1 MLSTNIGYRG
11 WAKLPVGKDTEKMAF
26 AAKLVQLLT
35 KCLRASDSG
44 VVYWTLEVLYTLCGK
59 SFKSEREQVQSRIWK
74 AL

>member
-59 SFKSEREQVQSRIWK
+59 YSMEHCS
-74 AL
+74 